1 MRFAPLAREHTA
13 EALSTLVEIMRNGRG
28 DAVKLA
34 AAEAILDHLH
44 ASRHAMLPRR
54 CRFGAARHLLEQTS
68 FQPSSNAWHLVQHRT
83 PSVPKEHIRLHHD
96 DRRLRRSRRVVTA
109 GGLFDGARCVNNSG
123 EPRV

>member
-44 ASRHAMLPRR
+44 ASRHAMLPPPMPVRG
-54 CRFGAARHLLEQTS
+54 CPPPAGADFFPAVE
-68 FQPSSNAWHLVQHRT
+68 
-83 PSVPKEHIRLHHD
+83 
-96 DRRLRRSRRVVTA
+96 
-109 GGLFDGARCVNNSG
+109 
-123 EPRV
+123 